1 MSDFIVGI
9 IGFLF
14 TIMILSYLIGD
25 NFLFRLA
32 VHIFVGASAGYVA
45 AVAIHQVIGPYLIQ
59 PIFKAFQVGAYKEL
73 SLYAIPL
80 IFSVLMLMKM
90 SPRLSGL
97 GDSAVGYLVGAG
109 AAVAISGAVL
119 GTIIPQVQAA
129 SQPFAWLQ
137 NPNPLGTL
145 FNGAIM
151 LVGTISTLAYF
162 HFGARRADDG
172 SVKRNVVVEGLAWV
186 GKLFIALTLG
196 VLFAGVFSA
205 ALTALIERIYSMLAL
220 FGF

>member
-9 IGFLF
+9 VSFLF

-32 VHIFVGASAGYVA
+32 VHIFVGVSAGYVA
-45 AVAIHQVIGPYLIQ
+45 AVAIHQVILPYLIMPLIQ
-59 PIFKAFQVGAYKEL
+59 GSAEERTL
-73 SLYAIPL
+73 LAIPL
-80 IFSVLMLMKM
+80 IFFVLMLMKI
-90 SPRLSGL
+90 SPRLSSL
-97 GDSAVGYLVGAG
+97 GGPAVGYLVGAG

-119 GTIIPQVQAA
+119 GTILPQAA
-129 SQPFAWLQ
+129 AAVQPFDWAQ

-151 LVGTISTLAYF
+151 LIGTIATLVYF
-162 HFGARRADDG
+162 QFGARRADDG
-172 SVKRNVVVEGLAWV
+172 SVKRSAIVETLAWV
-186 GKLFIALTLG
+186 GKLFVALTLG
-196 VLFAGVFSA
+196 VLFAGVLSA
-205 ALTALIERIYSMLAL
+205 ALTALIERIHSMLAL

>member
-9 IGFLF
+9 VGFLF

-45 AVAIHQVIGPYLIQ
+45 TVAIHQVIMPYLIVPLVQ
-59 PIFKAFQVGAYKEL
+59 GSMKERTL
-73 SLYAIPL
+73 LAIPL
-80 IFSVLMLMKM
+80 ILFVLMLMKI
-90 SPRLSGL
+90 SPRLSWMG
-97 GDSAVGYLVGAG
+97 GPAVGYLVGAG

-119 GTIIPQVQAA
+119 GTILPQAGAA
-129 SQPFAWLQ
+129 AQPFDWLH

-145 FNGAIM
+145 INGAIM
-151 LVGTISTLAYF
+151 LVGTVTTLVYF
-162 HFGARRADDG
+162 QFGAHRAEDG
-172 SVKRNVVVEGLAWV
+172 SVKRNALVEALAWV
-186 GKLFIALTLG
+186 GRLFVALTLG

-205 ALTALIERIYSMLAL
+205 ALTALIERINSLLAL

>member
-9 IGFLF
+9 VSFLF

-45 AVAIHQVIGPYLIQ
+45 AVAIHQVIWPYLLV
-59 PIFKAFQVGAYKEL
+59 PLFTGSMLERVL
-73 SLYAIPL
+73 LAIPL
-80 IFSVLMLMKM
+80 ILSVLMLMKI
-90 SPRLSGL
+90 SPRLSSL
-97 GDSAVGYLVGAG
+97 GGPAVGYLVGAG

-119 GTIIPQVQAA
+119 GTILPQMDAA
-129 SQPFAWLQ
+129 AQPFAWLQ

-145 FNGAIM
+145 FNGAVM
-151 LVGTISTLAYF
+151 LIGTITTLVYF
-162 HFGARRADDG
+162 QFGARRADDG
-172 SVKRNVVVEGLAWV
+172 SVKRNMIIEALAWV
-186 GKLFIALTLG
+186 GRLFVALTLG

-205 ALTALIERIYSMLAL
+205 ALTALIERIHSMLAL